1 MASTGCDQ
9 IKPLAASTSQMPIS
23 NSSLVEYGEPN
34 FEMIRHP
41 LAISS
46 TAEARN
52 SRPSK
57 STEPAASE
65 EALIRRVLLDIGG
78 FPLFR

>member
-1 MASTGCDQ
+1 
-9 IKPLAASTSQMPIS
+9 MPIS
-23 NSSLVEYGEPN
+23 NSSLVEYGVPI

-52 SRPSK
+52 SRSSQ